1 MKKIGIITIYGYQN
15 YGNRLQN
22 LAVQEILRERGFC
35 AESIVLVDSHMKWRW
50 RTLALRKFLQGKILG
65 DIQSERI
72 YRFLAFDRKYIK
84 TKYLFKTDGQE
95 SFHSLPEYDYFAVG
109 SDQVWNICM
118 NSIARNSAFYFLR
131 FAEDARKVCISPS
144 IGVDAIPEEYVEQV
158 RQWLSGFRYLSCRE
172 KKGAQEITRIT
183 GRDCEWLIDPT
194 LYLSGERW
202 KKTFSLQASDQPP
215 YVFLAFL
222 DGISKDLRKHL
233 EEYAANGG
241 YTIIDPFDPCSSFY
255 GIDPARFVEL
265 IFNAHIVF
273 TDSFHVTAFSINF
286 HVPFYVFNRNTV
298 TNMFSRIESIC
309 EIFCLKERCIRQQK
323 PFEIQES
330 CSFDAADRQLRMERR
345 KFSDYLDKCF
355 EK

>member
-172 KKGAQEITRIT
+172 KKGAQEITQKNVQPSERTGDVATGNVNNGVESTQKSTQKSTQRIIALMKDNPYIT
-183 GRDCEWLIDPT
+183 TQEIADQIGIIRRGVAKHI
-194 LYLSGERW
+194 
-202 KKTFSLQASDQPP
+202 KKLQEK
-215 YVFLAFL
+215 
-222 DGISKDLRKHL
+222 GIIRRVGPDK
-233 EEYAANGG
+233 GG
-241 YTIIDPFDPCSSFY
+241 HWE
-255 GIDPARFVEL
+255 V
-265 IFNAHIVF
+265 IVQ
-273 TDSFHVTAFSINF
+273 D
-286 HVPFYVFNRNTV
+286 
-298 TNMFSRIESIC
+298 E
-309 EIFCLKERCIRQQK
+309 KEVKQ
-323 PFEIQES
+323 
-330 CSFDAADRQLRMERR
+330 
-345 KFSDYLDKCF
+345 
-355 EK
+355 